1 MRVALVHD
9 WLDTWGGGEAVLAE
23 LLRVFPGAD
32 VYTLVDFLAPQD
44 RARLGP
50 VRVTTSELDAMPAS
64 RRWFRY
70 AAVLRPQMIERFD
83 LSGYDVV
90 VSDSHAIAKG
100 ARTGPGQVHVCYCH
114 TPARFA
120 WTMATTYAEHAAADA
135 AWRRPFV
142 DYALARFRRW
152 DRAASAR
159 VDRFVANSRHIAA
172 AIDRC
177 YGRAADVVHPPVDV
191 DRFAAAADA
200 RRDAPRSDYVT
211 VSRLVP
217 YKRIDV
223 LVEAFRAMPDRK
235 LVVVG
240 EGPERARLEAL
251 GVRNVEFTGQ
261 QGDADTARRVAAAR
275 AFLFAAEEDFGI
287 APVEAQAAGTP
298 VIAYGR
304 GGVRETLRGRDDP
317 APTGAFFDAQTPQA
331 VIAAVRAFEAEPNR
345 ITAAACRENALRFA
359 PERFREEIARVVD
372 QAVAARARAAAVAA

>member
-32 VYTLVDFLAPQD
+32 VYTLVDFLAPED

-50 VRVTTSELDAMPAS
+50 VRVTTSGLDAMPAS

-177 YGRAADVVHPPVDV
+177 YGRDADVVHPPVDV

-223 LVEAFRAMPDRK
+223 LVEAFRAMPERK

-331 VIAAVRAFEAEPNR
+331 VAAAVRAFEAEPNR